1 MARTL
6 IWAIPGI
13 VVWAALQFVAV
24 RYCTGWREEKCKY
37 GFAALGLF
45 VWWLPNLAIGETGA
59 PVVEQA
65 VLIAGFPIAACY
77 LACLLVG
84 EWRDRRMLEEWK
96 ARPDS
101 EKLTIGR
108 KEKETES

>member
-1 MARTL
+1 VPRTL

-13 VVWAALQFVAV
+13 VVWAVLQLVAAQ
-24 RYCTGWREEKCKY
+24 YCTGWREERYKY
-37 GFAALGLF
+37 GFIALGLLA
-45 VWWLPNLAIGETGA
+45 WWLPNLALGETGA
-59 PVVEQA
+59 SEVEQA

-77 LACLLVG
+77 LAYLLIG

-108 KEKETES
+108 KKTES

>member
-1 MARTL
+1 MPRTVV
-6 IWAIPGI
+6 WAIPGI
-13 VVWAALQFVAV
+13 VVWAALQVVAL

-45 VWWLPNLAIGETGA
+45 AWWLPNLAIGETGA
-59 PVVEQA
+59 SVVEQA
-65 VLIAGFPIAACY
+65 VLIAGFPIKAFY
-77 LACLLVG
+77 LAYLLVG
-84 EWRDRRMLEEWK
+84 EWRDRRTLDEWK

-108 KEKETES
+108 KETES

>member
-6 IWAIPGI
+6 VWAIPGI
-13 VVWAALQFVAV
+13 VAWIVLQIIAS

-37 GFAALGLF
+37 GLVAFGLL
-45 VWWLPNLAIGETGA
+45 VWWLPNLAIRETGA
-59 PVVEQA
+59 SEVEQA
-65 VLIAGFPIAACY
+65 LLIAGFPIAAFY
-77 LACLLVG
+77 LAYLVVG

-108 KEKETES
+108 KEN